1 MFWVPRTHRGPR
13 QRLWPGSGETLHMGG
28 NVAHPEHPQST
39 KPGAMVWITGL
50 DIASPQNRARGEL
63 GTISIW

>member
-1 MFWVPRTHRGPR
+1 
-13 QRLWPGSGETLHMGG
+13 MGG